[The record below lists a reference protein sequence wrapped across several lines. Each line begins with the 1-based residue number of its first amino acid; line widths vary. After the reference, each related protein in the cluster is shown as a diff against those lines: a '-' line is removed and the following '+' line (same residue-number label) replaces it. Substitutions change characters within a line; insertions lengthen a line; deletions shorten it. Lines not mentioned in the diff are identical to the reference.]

1 MTMQY
6 SYGRQRGSGAFFGVL
21 IALILGAVALGV
33 FVHHARSG
41 IAGKLAGLITGRPLT
56 IVSAPDVVEK
66 VQQLNR
72 LETVVYSLDTV
83 VEGNESNP
91 VLPDVLAGDK
101 LLMIVHGQTIAGI
114 DMSKLQA
121 DSVQITEGPQ
131 GRSIRLSLPPSQVF
145 LTTID
150 VNKTRVYARD
160 TGSVGEGRSEPG
172 DAGAEECAGT
182 VAAGRVE
189 RWNSGCGHEKCE
201 SDGDGDARRVG
212 IRACR
217 NSIDF
222 AKEAGT
228 SIDALASYDG
238 RWQALIATA
247 PATRQHLR
255 ESRRASCSR
264 RTYVRKPALP
274 AITGLRTLLAI
285 TIILFHFTPNGL
297 TWSPAPVD
305 YAVSAD

>member
-6 SYGRQRGSGAFFGVL
+6 NYGRQRVSGAFFGVL

-33 FVHHARSG
+33 FVHHARTG
-41 IAGKLAGLITGRPLT
+41 IAGKLAALITGRPLT

-91 VLPDVLAGDK
+91 MLPDVLAGDK

-121 DSVQITEGPQ
+121 DSVQITEGSG
-131 GRSIRLSLPPSQVF
+131 GRTIRLSLPPSQVF

-160 TGSVGEGRSEPG
+160 TGLLVKADPNLETQVLKN
-172 DAGAEECAGT
+172 AQAQLQQ
-182 VAAGRVE
+182 AAL
-189 RWNSGCGHEKCE
+189 
-201 SDGDGDARRVG
+201 SDGILDAANKNARATVTAMLG
-212 IRACR
+212 GLGFEHVEIR
-217 NSIDF
+217 
-222 AKEAGT
+222 
-228 SIDALASYDG
+228 
-238 RWQALIATA
+238 
-247 PATRQHLR
+247 
-255 ESRRASCSR
+255 
-264 RTYVRKPALP
+264 
-274 AITGLRTLLAI
+274 
-285 TIILFHFTPNGL
+285 
-297 TWSPAPVD
+297 
-305 YAVSAD
+305 